1 MDYRG
6 EVGVP
11 LINLSTEPQ
20 TIENGDR
27 IAQIVFSTYAKA
39 EIIEVGAIE
48 ELSDTER
55 GAGGF
60 GHTGKK

>member
-11 LINLSTEPQ
+11 LINLSNDPQ

-27 IAQIVFSTYAKA
+27 IAQIVFSAYAKA
-39 EIIEVGAIE
+39 EITEVGAIE